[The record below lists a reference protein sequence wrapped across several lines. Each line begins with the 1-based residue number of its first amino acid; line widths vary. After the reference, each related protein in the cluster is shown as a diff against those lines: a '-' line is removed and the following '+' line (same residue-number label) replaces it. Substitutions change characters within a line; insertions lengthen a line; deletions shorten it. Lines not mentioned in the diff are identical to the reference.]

1 MNPYASIVRDYA
13 RSFREGRSFPLGGLT
28 PTTVATPSPGTPKA
42 LIFSPHPDD
51 ECIIGGLALRLLR
64 ECGWDIQNVAVTQGS
79 NRARQSERWTELQ
92 AACAYMGFGLIQTSP
107 NGLEKVTPKCRTE
120 EPAVWAPMVQ
130 CIADILHQ
138 EAPAAILVPHAADW
152 NGSHIGTHHLV
163 MDALATLGP
172 DFQTVLIETEYWGQ
186 NAQPNLM
193 VESSGEDVADLV
205 TGTSFHVG
213 EVTRNPFHLFLPA
226 WMQDNVRRGSEL
238 VGGQGQAA
246 PNFTFATLY
255 RLRRW
260 NGSALVEVQAGGKAL
275 PYQTSPFT
283 LFPEDHHVS

>member
-28 PTTVATPSPGTPKA
+28 PTTVATPRPGAPKA

-64 ECGWDIQNVAVTQGS
+64 ECSWNVQNVAVTQGS

-92 AACAYMGFGLIQTSP
+92 AACAYMGFGLIQTRP

-130 CIADILHQ
+130 CIANILHQ

-186 NAQPNLM
+186 MTRPNLM
-193 VESSGEDVADLV
+193 VEISENDLTDLV
-205 TGTSFHVG
+205 SGISFHAG
-213 EVTRNPFHLFLPA
+213 EVKRNPFHLLLPA

-238 VGGQGQAA
+238 VGGQGGAA
-246 PNFTFATLY
+246 PDFGFATLY
-255 RLRRW
+255 RRCLW
-260 NGSALVEVQAGGKAL
+260 KNGSLVEIQQGGL
-275 PYQTSPFT
+275 NLGLNDRPDT
-283 LFPEDHHVS
+283 LFTV